1 MKRKLLAV
9 KAVYANYLSSYDVVF
24 ADSFEEAKAMIVQ
37 EERAGVPFDDLDL
50 NVQNKREFYEFV
62 EWMERTNRRYSF
74 SIFGY
79 KNTAQFLH
87 IRDDVRK
94 RGFHFNS

>member
-1 MKRKLLAV
+1 MKRKLLVV
-9 KAVYANYLSSYDVVF
+9 KAIDFNYLSSNDVAF
-24 ADSFEEAKAMIVQ
+24 AASFEEAKAMIVQ
-37 EERAGVPFDDLDL
+37 EERTGVPSDDLDL

-62 EWMERTNRRYSF
+62 KWMERTSRRYSF

-79 KNTAQFLH
+79 KNTAQFVH
-87 IRDDVRK
+87 IRDDMRK